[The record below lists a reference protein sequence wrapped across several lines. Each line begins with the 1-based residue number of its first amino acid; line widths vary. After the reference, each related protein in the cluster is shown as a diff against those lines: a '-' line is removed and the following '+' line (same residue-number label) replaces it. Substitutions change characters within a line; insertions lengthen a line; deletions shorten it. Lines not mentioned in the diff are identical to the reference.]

1 MKTKYVKII
10 VVLTLA
16 FTVYSC
22 KKQVFI
28 PDGDFQLQLN
38 DKAIVLALPQAKG
51 SLDKLF
57 H

>member
-1 MKTKYVKII
+1 LKDLHFPDTAI
-10 VVLTLA
+10 VAGVIRGEE
-16 FTVYSC
+16 
-22 KKQVFI
+22 VFI